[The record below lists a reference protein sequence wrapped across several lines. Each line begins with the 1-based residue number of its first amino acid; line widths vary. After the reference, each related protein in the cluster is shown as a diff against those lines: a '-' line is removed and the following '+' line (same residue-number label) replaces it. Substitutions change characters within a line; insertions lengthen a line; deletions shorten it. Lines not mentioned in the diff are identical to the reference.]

1 MSVTMMPATAA
12 PKTSGNQLTQTWRL
26 ARWFLYASRRR
37 LMSKLLL
44 AILLGGL
51 ILVLGFLLIAYVVT
65 SNTPPQ
71 SQVCPPP
78 VVQTQTAQNG
88 GPNGANCFQMSQQEL
103 AQART
108 QWQQEVRSERQNLT
122 FPTDLA
128 VAGGYTA
135 FMGLIL
141 LVILAGSLVGGEYG
155 SSTIRLSLARG
166 VGRGQFIAAQVIAIA
181 ILALIATGVVLFVGS
196 LIGVTLGPALGGK
209 IPSFPPGGILE
220 LLGYWV
226 TLSFQIFAYAMI
238 GLLLGTLARSTAAA
252 IAVPLGFYIF
262 ESLVGGI
269 LIALSFAIGG
279 NFGDFLKHVPDW
291 FLGTNVGTL
300 STNVS
305 QSPVDFGVSTS
316 SVAAQVST
324 GHALL
329 VSLAYCVILVGLSYL
344 ILRRRDV
351 TD

>member
-1 MSVTMMPATAA
+1 MSATLIPATAA
-12 PKTSGNQLTQTWRL
+12 PAASGNLLVQTWRL

-37 LMSKLLL
+37 LMSKVLLG
-44 AILLGGL
+44 ILLGGL
-51 ILVLGFLLIAYVVT
+51 VIVLGFVLIAYVVT
-65 SNTPPQ
+65 SNNPPQ
-71 SQVCPPP
+71 SQVCPPA
-78 VVQTQTAQNG
+78 VVQTQAAQNG
-88 GPNGANCFQMSQQEL
+88 APNGPSCFQMSQQEL
-103 AQART
+103 AQARA
-108 QWQQEVRSERQNLT
+108 QWQQQVNSERQNLT
-122 FPTDLA
+122 FPNILS
-128 VAGGYTA
+128 VAGGYSA

-141 LVILAGSLVGGEYG
+141 LIILAGSIVGGEYG

-181 ILALIATGVVLFVGS
+181 ILALIAMGLTLLLGTLF
-196 LIGVTLGPALGGK
+196 GVTLGPALGGK
-209 IPSFPPGGILE
+209 IPSFPPGGFLE
-220 LLGYWV
+220 LLGYWIS
-226 TLSFQIFAYAMI
+226 LSFQIFAYAMI
-238 GLLLGTLARSTAAA
+238 GLFLGTLARSTAAA

-269 LIALSFAIGG
+269 LVAISFAIGG

-300 STNVS
+300 STNVT

-329 VSLAYCVILVGLSYL
+329 VSLAYCVILVGLSYAV
-344 ILRRRDV
+344 LRRRDV